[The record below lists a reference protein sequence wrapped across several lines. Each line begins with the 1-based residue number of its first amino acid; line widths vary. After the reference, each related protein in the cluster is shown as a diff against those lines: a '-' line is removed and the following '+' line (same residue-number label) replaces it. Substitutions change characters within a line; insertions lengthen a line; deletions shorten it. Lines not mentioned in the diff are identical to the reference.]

1 MSRGHRRL
9 TVRLE
14 TELLGCIIAKARAEG
29 VTISSILRTS
39 LAIFTQDVGDAGVV
53 IRLTPYYREQLV
65 KRLRDFP
72 GQRPSAVL
80 ERFMQL
86 ALDGAWVMTDREG

>member
-1 MSRGHRRL
+1 MSRGHPRL

-14 TELLGCIIAKARAEG
+14 PELLESVNAKARATG
-29 VTISSILRTS
+29 VSGSSILRTS
-39 LAIFTQDVGDAGVV
+39 LAVFTRDVGDDGVM

-65 KRLRDFP
+65 KRLRDYP
-72 GQRPSAVL
+72 GQEPSAIL

-86 ALDGAWVMTDREG
+86 ALDGAWLMTDREA

>member
-1 MSRGHRRL
+1 MSRGHPRL
-9 TVRLE
+9 TVRLDPALLASVAAKAE
-14 TELLGCIIAKARAEG
+14 TEG
-29 VTISSILRTS
+29 VPVSSVLRTS
-39 LAIFTQDVGDAGVV
+39 VAIFTQDVGDEGVM

-65 KRLRDFP
+65 KRLRDYP
-72 GQRPSAVL
+72 GQQPAVVL